1 MVDEDE
7 NDEPIETDIA
17 NTGPELTEMTNQQ
30 SEVTLTVSQS
40 VVSPTDQ
47 RLTLSQSVNEPVDKR
62 IPQI

>member
-1 MVDEDE
+1 MIDEDG
-7 NDEPIETDIA
+7 NHEPIETEIA

-47 RLTLSQSVNEPVDKR
+47 RLTLSQSVNEPLDKKVS
-62 IPQI
+62 QI